1 MSHPKQERKLSC
13 LVRLLAVPQSGRG
26 LLLRLVVVLLGAIL
40 LVVQPEQVEPLLR
53 TCASFWKWLNPN
65 PAEFLLH
72 SLPPTV
78 R

>member
-1 MSHPKQERKLSC
+1 MSHPKPERKLSC

-26 LLLRLVVVLLGAIL
+26 LLLRLVAALLVAIL
-40 LVVQPEQVEPLLR
+40 LVVRPEQVEPALR
-53 TCASFWKWLNPN
+53 MCASFWKWLSPSL
-65 PAEFLLH
+65 PEYLLH